1 VEKKFE
7 KKKFFN
13 NKKKGEA
20 HIDKEW
26 DSDEDSSNND
36 EGITTLAFNKTP
48 SSPRATTCA

>member
-20 HIDKEW
+20 HIDK
-26 DSDEDSSNND
+26 EDSSNND